1 MQAKT
6 LPEGI
11 CNFPIRMTTAE
22 HQLWGK
28 FTYELNRVTGGNQ
41 SVGDVM
47 RQALAKG
54 AEQMDAL
61 LASQIMAAREQRL
74 RMKRGVTCLA
84 LGVLI
89 VFGGATGDLRI
100 VRTFRVRS
108 GSARVSRKEVA

>member
-1 MQAKT
+1 
-6 LPEGI
+6 
-11 CNFPIRMTTAE
+11 
-22 HQLWGK
+22 
-28 FTYELNRVTGGNQ
+28 
-41 SVGDVM
+41 
-47 RQALAKG
+47 
-54 AEQMDAL
+54 
-61 LASQIMAAREQRL
+61 MAAREQRL